1 MELIISI
8 IGAFAA
14 VIAAIY
20 AVRNDKAHIRC
31 RIRKKEQKIR
41 DLQNQES
48 RKYGL
53 NIPRNAMTPERE
65 KIEKIKKEIA
75 ALEDRL

>member
-1 MELIISI
+1 MEKVLTTIGIIAS
-8 IGAFAA
+8 

-20 AVRNDKAHIRC
+20 AVRNDKAHIKSC
-31 RIRKKEQKIR
+31 IRKKKQKIS
-41 DLQNQES
+41 DLQNQEV

-53 NIPRNAMTPERE
+53 NISRGAVTPERE

-75 ALEDRL
+75 KLEDRL